1 MWREMHGNEER
12 YRYEGEAA
20 VGRFFSGLVGVKSIV
35 VTSGNA
41 GILTPHLQRMIIP
54 FSEKIKVAA

>member
-1 MWREMHGNEER
+1 MHGNEER
-12 YRYEGEAA
+12 YCYEGEAA

-35 VTSGNA
+35 VTSGIV
-41 GILTPHLQRMIIP
+41 GILTPYLQRMIIP